1 MDSRRSD
8 LIADALENE
17 IATGA
22 LEDGARLDEVALATR
37 FGVSR
42 TPIREAL
49 QRLASTGLV
58 EQRPRRGV
66 FVAQPGPVE
75 LLEMFEVMA
84 ELEGI
89 CVRLAAERLTDDDLA
104 ALEDANVACAHA
116 VSEGDSDQYYHANE
130 QFHLRLYAAC
140 GNGFLES
147 EARRLH
153 RRLKPYRRLQLRL
166 RGRMDQSLQEH
177 RAVLTALHDGNGT
190 DASAALRAHVS
201 VQGEKFHRLIAE
213 MRRG

>member
-1 MDSRRSD
+1 MDARRSD
-8 LIADALENE
+8 PIADALENE
-17 IATGA
+17 IVTGT
-22 LEDGARLDEVALATR
+22 LEDGARLDETALAER

-84 ELEGI
+84 ELECI
-89 CVRLAAERLTDDDLA
+89 CARLAAARLTDDDLA
-104 ALEDANVACAHA
+104 ALGEADAACARA
-116 VSEGDSDQYYHANE
+116 VTDGDTDLYYLANE
-130 QFHLRLYAAC
+130 RFHLRLYAAC
-140 GNGFLES
+140 GNRFLEG
-147 EARRLH
+147 EACRLH
-153 RRLKPYRRLQLRL
+153 RRLKPFRRIQLRL
-166 RGRMDQSLQEH
+166 RGRMSQSLEEH
-177 RAVLTALHDGNGT
+177 RAVLTALRAG
-190 DASAALRAHVS
+190 DAAAASTALHAHVS

-213 MRRG
+213 IRRA